1 MLFVLMDSYKT
12 LVLRK
17 KFIGKCPAYIHTCLR
32 GYDLVFVEAD
42 DVMGIHSTGVFAPQ
56 TLFPQ
61 ERLID
66 FIPVDDC
73 VAVGTGYFHISFFD
87 FVVTENIFDNVPH
100 CSV

>member
-1 MLFVLMDSYKT
+1 MLFVLMDSYKI
-12 LVLRK
+12 LVLREE
-17 KFIGKCPAYIHTCLR
+17 FICKCPAYFHTCLR

-42 DVMGIHSTGVFAPQ
+42 DVMSIHSSGVFVPQ
-56 TLFPQ
+56 MLFPQ

-73 VAVGTGYFHISFFD
+73 VAVGTGNFYISFFD
-87 FVVTENIFDNVPH
+87 FVASEDIFDNVPH